1 MKVLVVGAGGREHA
15 LCWALG
21 ASPLVDRLYCAPG
34 SDAIAREATCVP
46 LAVDD
51 VASIVAFCREEGIE
65 LVVPGPELPLVLGLV
80 DRLEAAGIPA
90 FGPRAAAARLEGSK
104 AFAKEFCVRHGIPTA
119 PFRIFTREQADAAKA
134 HVRAHGAPVVIKADG
149 LAAGKGVTVAG
160 SVEEALAALDAAF
173 AGAFGAAGATVVVED
188 CLTGEEASLFALVDG
203 ASVLEFGTAQDHK
216 RVGEGDTGPNTGGM
230 GAYSP
235 APVLTPELERQAMED
250 IIGPTVRALAA
261 VGTPYSG
268 ILFAGLMLTAEGPK
282 LIEYNVRF
290 GDPECQAIMPRI
302 GGDFAGLLRAVAS
315 GADFSGPPLSPDA
328 SLTVVVA
335 ARGYPSA
342 PATGASI
349 SGIARA
355 EAIDGVTVFQA
366 GTAIAG
372 GKLVASGGRVLAV
385 TAVAET
391 LAEAANRAYRA
402 VDAIDFADGFCRRD
416 IGWRE
421 LERQA

>member
-1 MKVLVVGAGGREHA
+1 MNILLLGSGGREDA
-15 LCWALG
+15 LAWRLKQSPSCGRLVAAPGNPGIARWAECLG
-21 ASPLVDRLYCAPG
+21 VDPCDPQAVVELARSIDAGLVVVGPEAPLVAG
-34 SDAIAREATCVP
+34 VADALR
-46 LAVDD
+46 
-51 VASIVAFCREEGIE
+51 
-65 LVVPGPELPLVLGLV
+65 
-80 DRLEAAGIPA
+80 AAGVPV
-90 FGPRAAAARLEGSK
+90 FGPSAAAARLEGSK
-104 AFAKEFCVRHGIPTA
+104 GFTKDLCARAGIPTA
-119 PFRIFTREQADAAKA
+119 DY
-134 HVRAHGAPVVIKADG
+134 VRADTVEAGLAALDRFAIPVVVKADG
-149 LAAGKGVTVAG
+149 LAAGKGVTVAMSRG
-160 SVEEALAALDAAF
+160 EAEAAIR
-173 AGAFGAAGATVVVED
+173 AAGDGPLVIEEFLD
-188 CLTGEEASLFALVDG
+188 GEEASLFALVDG
-203 ASVLEFGTAQDHK
+203 DRALALASAQDHK

-235 APVLTPELERQAMED
+235 APVLTPELEREAMEQ

-261 VGTPYSG
+261 AGTPYSG

-302 GGDFAGLLRAVAS
+302 GGDFASLLHAVAS
-315 GADFSGPPLSPDA
+315 GADFSGPPLSADA

-355 EAIDGVTVFQA
+355 EAIGGVTVFQA
-366 GTAIAG
+366 GTAING
-372 GKLVASGGRVLAV
+372 GALVAAGGRVLAV
-385 TAVAET
+385 TAVAVT